1 MPAPSTLRAG
11 ADDDAAGAQA
21 PAGQERGL
29 LPRPAAAGRCREEQ
43 HPMIVP
49 WLVPVVALAAIV
61 AFVVL
66 LANRRKRGRLPAH
79 PHHGATSTRP

>member
-1 MPAPSTLRAG
+1 
-11 ADDDAAGAQA
+11 
-21 PAGQERGL
+21 
-29 LPRPAAAGRCREEQ
+29 
-43 HPMIVP
+43 MIVP